1 MLLIYLPLLIFS
13 QLLQFLSLH
22 LHIIFFL
29 LLLLLLLLLYRYDRM
44 KFFNANGDFNGKYVF
59 CVIYS

>member
-13 QLLQFLSLH
+13 QLLPFLSLQ
-22 LHIIFFL
+22 LHII
-29 LLLLLLLLLYRYDRM
+29 LLLLLLLYRYDRM

-59 CVIYS
+59 LCNL

>member
-13 QLLQFLSLH
+13 QLLQFLSLQ
-22 LHIIFFL
+22 LHIIF
-29 LLLLLLLLLYRYDRM
+29 LLLYRYDRI

-59 CVIYS
+59 LCNL